1 MNGYKGLTTII
12 CVAALGLGLAACGG
26 GGGSGTSGMPSPADP
41 GPGETIDRAMALA
54 AAIEAA
60 RNTGTDGS
68 FDDTPYMVAPTV
80 MATHDGTAVTIG
92 VTEAGTPSGGTARV
106 GEFAVREDG
115 PAPIAGWTGARFE
128 RGTASEHLVVYAD
141 VGAPEAMPFTPEN
154 LNELKEVSGLTGETV
169 PSTGLAILN
178 AWLPVIGSTS
188 LAAAPPN
195 GSVTHQA
202 EGTDANAG
210 LEFVGTFAGGPGRYS
225 CSGSACSVTLNDK
238 RMPTAMDG
246 DWVFAPDS
254 AAMVKIPDYD
264 HLYFGWWLDGR
275 EDGSYGFQSFAD
287 AVGFPQGAGNVT
299 APMEGSATYRG
310 AAAGAWVTMDSSGGR
325 VTDADS
331 GEFTAEA
338 TLTANFYGALDAGAV
353 NGEIGSFRDMA
364 GRPLDGWRVTL
375 NAAGLTADEASFAG
389 ETVGEVGPGSSGTG
403 SWEGRFHGTDGAE
416 TNARPSHVTG
426 RFDLHFPGAHL
437 AGGFGAGK

>member
-1 MNGYKGLTTII
+1 MPVHKSVTTVI
-12 CVAALGLGLAACGG
+12 CAAALALGLAACGG
-26 GGGSGTSGMPSPADP
+26 GGGGSGESKPPVTDDGAI
-41 GPGETIDRAMALA
+41 ERAVALA
-54 AAIEAA
+54 EAVQAA

-68 FDDTPYMVAPTV
+68 FDDTPYMVVPTV

-202 EGTDANAG
+202 EGTSETAG

-238 RMPTAMDG
+238 RMPSAMDG

-299 APMEGSATYRG
+299 ALMEGSATYRG
-310 AAAGAWVTMDSSGGR
+310 VAAGVWVTMDSSAGR
-325 VTDADS
+325 VANADS

-364 GRPLDGWRVTL
+364 GKSLDGWRVTL
-375 NAAGLTADEASFAG
+375 KAAGLTADEASFAG

-426 RFDLHFPGAHL
+426 RFDLHFPGALL
-437 AGGFGAGK
+437 AGAFGAGK